1 MADRGPELT
10 NLSDEELIAEYR
22 KLKTEAGGADPAFT
36 PPEQDPESD
45 VRAEMDRR
53 GLSPDREDVVPDVES
68 PKRDPIVE
76 DRA

>member
-1 MADRGPELT
+1 MADRGPELSQ
-10 NLSDEELIAEYR
+10 LSDEELIAEYR
-22 KLKTEAGGADPAFT
+22 KLKTETGGADPAFN

-45 VRAEMDRR
+45 VREEMDRR

-68 PKRDPIVE
+68 PKRDPVVE